1 MSQNLQQHIN
11 MTSRAIC
18 SVTFYHLAPR
28 HQQSCQFFV
37 IKQTFRLFILK
48 ECQKSTNCVRL
59 GQSRD
64 HSDLSIM
71 KCKHC
76 MCRSEFCCEFF
87 AGFTKLA
94 SLAWQTRYKITVEEK
109 QRSSHQQQ
117 PATKIGCLAGWLQLV
132 RSDRAGETLK
142 KIIVLWTHFYQG
154 GRDSKCNLLIEVGNL
169 CLWLTWHWIGCLL

>member
-1 MSQNLQQHIN
+1 MISLMGNRNREPRTAGCGLVTWTHQECQVDMDTLSCSDVSQNLQQHIN

-18 SVTFYHLAPR
+18 SVTFYHLATR

-37 IKQTFRLFILK
+37 IKQTLRLFILK
-48 ECQKSTNCVRL
+48 ECQKSTNRVRL

-76 MCRSEFCCEFF
+76 VCRSEFCCEFF

-94 SLAWQTRYKITVEEK
+94 SLA
-109 QRSSHQQQ
+109 
-117 PATKIGCLAGWLQLV
+117 
-132 RSDRAGETLK
+132 
-142 KIIVLWTHFYQG
+142 
-154 GRDSKCNLLIEVGNL
+154 
-169 CLWLTWHWIGCLL
+169 